1 MTVEEGAAAG
11 VFAGQTNRNTFVN
24 QRGVGQVSAP
34 PQSNSFACRH
44 RPAVGVN
51 FRHAG
56 LHFDTFRY
64 RADAFGQLLQTFWLN
79 FIRIA
84 LVPLVVEI
92 RRP

>member
-24 QRGVGQVSAP
+24 QRGVGGFSAP
-34 PQSNSFACRH
+34 PQSNSFSPAAIA
-44 RPAVGVN
+44 AVGVN

-64 RADAFGQLLQTFWLN
+64 RADAFGQLLQTFRLN

-84 LVPLVVEI
+84 LVPLVVEV